1 MEHPIMAATD
11 PPDPML
17 TATETGAGISSDA
30 AIVWPDPSPLDAW
43 WRRIMHSDPVRRSAA

>member
-1 MEHPIMAATD
+1 MAATD

-17 TATETGAGISSDA
+17 TATETDA